1 LARTSLQCRE
11 CKKEY
16 ETAFKYVCDDCFGP
30 LDVKYDFPTLTKDTF
45 SNREQTYWRYFELL
59 PIENKSNIVSIGA
72 GMTPLTKAEN
82 LGKKLG
88 LNNLYIKNDSVNP
101 TFSFKDRPAGV
112 AISKAKELGLTAVG
126 CASTGNLASATAAH
140 AAAAGLPC
148 HVFAPSN
155 IEMAKIAQALSYG
168 ANYIAVD
175 GTYDDANRIAAQIG
189 DSTGNLASATAAHA
203 AAAGLPCHV
212 FAPSN
217 IEMAKIAQALS
228 YGANYIAVD
237 GTYDDANRIAA
248 QIGDSK
254 GIGVVNIN
262 MRSHYVEGSKT
273 FSYEVAEQLD
283 WQVPDQLIVPV
294 GSGAMLNAICKGFE
308 ELQTVSLLDDVSNM
322 HMIAAQ
328 PHGCAPIVDAFKK
341 NTKEVIPVENPDTV
355 AKSLAIGDPGD
366 GRYVLK
372 RLEQYNGFAEECNN
386 QEILDAIL
394 LLAQTEGIFTEPAG
408 GVSIS
413 ILQKMVEQGKIDKN
427 DKVVCYVTGNGL
439 KATESIMQVLSK
451 PTVYKPN
458 INEISAVV
466 Q

>member
-1 LARTSLQCRE
+1 MLYKEDLVLTRASLQCRE

-16 ETAFKYVCDDCFGP
+16 DSTFKYICDECFGP
-30 LDVKYDFPTLTKDTF
+30 LDVKYDFPSVSKDAFT
-45 SNREQTYWRYFELL
+45 NREKTYWRYFELL
-59 PIENKSNIVSIGA
+59 PIEHKSNIVSIDA
-72 GMTPLTKAEN
+72 GMTPLTKAEK
-82 LGKKLG
+82 LGEKLG
-88 LNNLYIKNDSVNP
+88 LKNLYIKNDSVNP
-101 TFSFKDRPAGV
+101 TFSFKDRPAGIAV
-112 AISKAKELGLTAVG
+112 SKAKEFGMSSVG

-140 AAAAGLPC
+140 AAKGGFPC
-148 HVFAPSN
+148 HIFAPS
-155 IEMAKIAQALSYG
+155 
-168 ANYIAVD
+168 D
-175 GTYDDANRIAAQIG
+175 
-189 DSTGNLASATAAHA
+189 
-203 AAAGLPCHV
+203 
-212 FAPSN
+212 

-254 GIGVVNIN
+254 GIGIVNIN
-262 MRSHYVEGSKT
+262 MRSYYVEGSKT
-273 FSYEVAEQLD
+273 LAYEVAEQLD

-308 ELQTVSLLDDVSNM
+308 ELENVSLLQNVSNM

-341 NTKEVIPVENPDTV
+341 NNTDIIPVEHPDTV

-372 RLEQYNGFAEECNN
+372 RLQQYNGFAEETNDK
-386 QEILDAIL
+386 EILEAIL
-394 LLAQTEGIFTEPAG
+394 LLAKTEGIFTEPAG

-413 ILQKMVEQGKIDKN
+413 VLQKMVEQGKIDPT

-439 KATESIMQVLSK
+439 KATEAIMEILEK
-451 PTVYKPN
+451 PTVMKADVG
-458 INEISAVV
+458 EISPVV
-466 Q
+466 N

>member
-1 LARTSLQCRE
+1 MARTSLQCRE

-16 ETAFKYVCDDCFGP
+16 ESTFKYICDDCFGP
-30 LDVKYDFPTLTKDTF
+30 LDVKYDFPTITKDTF
-45 SNREQTYWRYFELL
+45 SNREHTYWRYFELL

-72 GMTPLTKAEN
+72 GMTPLIKAE
-82 LGKKLG
+82 KLG
-88 LNNLYIKNDSVNP
+88 EKIGLKNLYIKNDSVNP

-112 AISKAKELGLTAVG
+112 AVSKAKEFGLSAVG

-140 AAAAGLPC
+140 AAKGGFAC
-148 HVFAPSN
+148 HVFAPSD
-155 IEMAKIAQALSYG
+155 IEMAKI
-168 ANYIAVD
+168 
-175 GTYDDANRIAAQIG
+175 T
-189 DSTGNLASATAAHA
+189 
-203 AAAGLPCHV
+203 
-212 FAPSN
+212 
-217 IEMAKIAQALS
+217 QALS

-254 GIGVVNIN
+254 GIGIVNIN
-262 MRSHYVEGSKT
+262 MRSYYVEGSKT
-273 FSYEVAEQLD
+273 LAFEVAEQLD

-308 ELQTVSLLDDVSNM
+308 ELQQVSLLNNIDNM

-341 NTKEVIPVENPDTV
+341 NTKEVIPVEYPDTV

-372 RLEQYNGFAEECNN
+372 RLKQYNGFAEECNN

-394 LLAQTEGIFTEPAG
+394 LLARTEGIFTEPAG
-408 GVSIS
+408 GVSLAV
-413 ILQKMVEQGKIDKN
+413 LQKMIEQGKIDKN
-427 DKVVCYVTGNGL
+427 DKVVCYITGNGL
-439 KATESIMQVLSK
+439 KATESIMTVLQK
-451 PTVYKPN
+451 PTVMKADVK
-458 INEISAVV
+458 EISAVV
-466 Q
+466 N